1 MPLTVAQCRDD
12 LLSKLGIESAALATD
27 LALQDVAVA
36 MNGALQELQRAG
48 EAFFT
53 RESLTVTI
61 GAGTAFY
68 TLPQAIQSVIG
79 PARLNDVTPLRG
91 MNSRGEL
98 DQFARIFFNE
108 TGVGAGT
115 GVPMAFYVDT
125 RRQAAVAGD
134 IVRSNLYLAPAPLA
148 AGTLVLDVV
157 NDAPGYDVDDLDD
170 TTEIPVA
177 QAYTESIFL
186 PIARMLVTRS
196 STFTRPNLLPQL
208 TEDFER
214 AMQRLATA
222 GGFPA
227 GVLRT
232 PERETKG

>member
-12 LLSKLGIESAALATD
+12 LLSKLGIESAALAPA
-27 LALQDVAVA
+27 LALQDVVVA
-36 MNGALQELQRAG
+36 INGALQELQRAG

-68 TLPQAIQSVIG
+68 TLPQTIQSVIG

-98 DQFARIFFNE
+98 DQFARIFFND

-125 RRQAAVAGD
+125 RRNGTTGD

-157 NDAPGYDVDDLDD
+157 NDAPGYEVADLDGTD
-170 TTEIPVA
+170 EIPIA

-196 STFTRPNLLPQL
+196 STFSRPNLLPSL

-227 GVLRT
+227 GVIRGA
-232 PERETKG
+232 ERETKG